1 VKIAPMLAAAGIVL
15 GAIAWGGGTTPTAQT
30 AILGAMGAL
39 FFFAPASH
47 RLPRGFGWLAVAWL
61 ALAAAAFLPASWFAM
76 PEWRVRFSA
85 AGVVFPST
93 LTPQPALTAHALV
106 WLLAGLAWIGWLAP
120 NADSRRTTMRVVAF
134 GMVAIAAV
142 ALIAWAGHA
151 RVPGW
156 LSQPSFGPFPNR
168 NHTGHVLALGGI
180 LVLGCAVDA
189 ARRQRWRA
197 VPWIVGA
204 LVIGA
209 ALVMNYS
216 RGGVLLLLGAGG
228 VWAALAAWQRRSWK
242 VATLAAAVMLA
253 GAATVL
259 LSSHAL
265 AGRFTG
271 GADSQIAFRG
281 LIWKDTLTMVGA
293 APWCGEGL
301 GNFRQLFPV
310 FRDASVIQQAVWHP
324 ESDWLWVAAEMS
336 WLGVVLAAAVF
347 AVMARGA
354 WPFARGTQRQLRL
367 AAFAG
372 AIGAAGHALIDVPA
386 HRPGSALLALMVF
399 ALARNDATP
408 SSLAAMRWMW
418 RAVGL
423 VLIGAAVWFSRM
435 GNQQARSEA
444 MLAARNWSEAKTAA
458 DRAIQHAPLDWRGY
472 YARAAA
478 EAHQSAV
485 LSAIADFRRAR
496 MLEPHQAIV
505 PLEEGRVW
513 ARIIPALAFPAWSD
527 ALRRVGPPEDEDYFG
542 RMLHAGPNDP
552 AFRARMLTLTEG
564 RPNLREVWRKFVP
577 AEERGGK

>member
-1 VKIAPMLAAAGIVL
+1 MLAAAGIVL
-15 GAIAWGGGTTPTAQT
+15 GAIAWGGGTTPTAQ
-30 AILGAMGAL
+30 AAVLGAMGAL
-39 FFFAPASH
+39 FLLVPASH
-47 RLPRGFGWLAVAWL
+47 RLPRGFAWL
-61 ALAAAAFLPASWFAM
+61 ALAWLALGAVTFLPATWFGT
-76 PEWRVRFSA
+76 PGWRVRFGE
-85 AGVVFPST
+85 AGVVLPST
-93 LTPQPALTAHALV
+93 LTPQPALTVHALV
-106 WLLAGLAWIGWLAP
+106 WLFAGLAWIGWLAP
-120 NADSRRTTMRVVAF
+120 APDSRRITMRVLAL
-134 GMVAIAAV
+134 GMVGIATV
-142 ALIAWAGHA
+142 ALIAWAGHW

-180 LVLGCAVDA
+180 LALGCAMDA
-189 ARRQRWRA
+189 ARRKTWRA
-197 VPWIVGA
+197 VPWIIGA

-209 ALVMNYS
+209 ALVVNYS

-228 VWAALAAWQRRSWK
+228 LGAAIAAWQRRSWK
-242 VATLAAAVMLA
+242 IATLAAAVMLA

-259 LSSHAL
+259 LSGHAL

-271 GADSQIAFRG
+271 GADSQIAFRA
-281 LIWKDTLTMVGA
+281 LIWKDTLAMVDT
-293 APWCGEGL
+293 APWCGDGL

-310 FRDASVIQQAVWHP
+310 FREASVIQQAVWHP

-336 WLGVVLAAAVF
+336 WLGVVLAAVIL

-386 HRPGSALLALMVF
+386 HRPGSALLALMML
-399 ALARNDATP
+399 ALARNDVVP
-408 SSLAAMRWMW
+408 NSMAAMRWMW

-423 VLIGAAVWFSRM
+423 ALIGAAVWFSRT
-435 GNQQARSEA
+435 GDDLARSEA
-444 MLAARNWSEAKTAA
+444 LLATRDWTGAKAAA

-478 EAHQSAV
+478 EAHQGAV

-496 MLEPHQAIV
+496 LLEPQQAVV
-505 PLEEGRVW
+505 PVEEGRVW
-513 ARIIPALAFPAWSD
+513 ARIIPSLAFPAWSD
-527 ALRRVGPPEDEDYFG
+527 ALQRVGPPEDEDYFG
-542 RMLHAGPNDP
+542 RMLRAAPNDA

-577 AEERGGK
+577 AGELGAAER